1 MNIKKVLPHI
11 AAVVAFVACS
21 LIYFSPILDG
31 KQLNQSDMSQFA
43 GMSKSLDDYE
53 RVSHHYSEWTNSMFS
68 GMPTYQIKSDNNY
81 NIEEVIN
88 NIFTLGPISHSAGI
102 MFLMALGFYVF
113 LVCMGANP
121 WMSLFAGLIYA
132 LGSYNIIIIGVG
144 HITKAWAMAMMAP
157 ILAGMILVFRKKYVY
172 GLALFTLSLGMQLSF
187 NHIQITYYTLITAIV
202 LGVSYLIFAI
212 KDKGIKDYSKG
223 FGILVLGALLAV
235 LPYSSHLLINK
246 EYVKHTMRGGSE
258 LTITPKGKENT
269 QTNAKGL
276 DIAYAYNWS
285 YGKGETMTLL
295 IPDYKGGG
303 YSDAKRV
310 QENKITENRIRE
322 LQSTAPKTQ
331 DQGVYQQVAN
341 QYLMSTYHGE
351 QPFTSGPVYFGAI
364 VIFLSLLGFIILDNK
379 WRWWLLVATLISIFM
394 SWGSNFMVL
403 NEWLFYHLPLYN
415 KFRTPSMALVIANV
429 TLCIAG
435 FMGLKAFFES
445 DDEKKK
451 ALALYVSGGVT
462 LLITLLCAIAPNL
475 FTDFTSTKD
484 TVFAQHLGDSF
495 VQALI
500 ADRESAFTSDA
511 FRSFIFITIAFVA
524 LLLYFKG
531 KLKNQILVICIIGL
545 CSVIDLWGVAKRY
558 VNNDLSYQTQ
568 MEALPSQSQAET
580 MLYNE
585 IQAKKPAHYRV
596 YNMAVNTFNETNTS
610 YFFPSIGGYHAAK
623 LQRYQDIIDF
633 YFTNTSYKQNDIQ
646 DTALLAKN
654 QLRQVYYQA
663 SQMPN
668 FPMPN
673 MGVLNMLDTRYV
685 IINQQAF
692 VENTEVCGA
701 AWFVN
706 NIKWVNNADE
716 EILALDNFNPKQ
728 TIIID
733 KQFSDV
739 VKANEIKADTTS
751 KVVFVNDDVDNP
763 EKRVYKVSTKTPQL
777 LVFSEIY
784 YKDSWHCYL
793 DGKEVPYFRANY
805 VLRAMNVPAGEH
817 TIEFVCQSS
826 TIKTGGIIN
835 LIGSVLLVLLLVGAL
850 ASPYLKKK
858 FCSKEKKQ

>member
-1 MNIKKVLPHI
+1 
-11 AAVVAFVACS
+11 
-21 LIYFSPILDG
+21 
-31 KQLNQSDMSQFA
+31 
-43 GMSKSLDDYE
+43 
-53 RVSHHYSEWTNSMFS
+53 
-68 GMPTYQIKSDNNY
+68 
-81 NIEEVIN
+81 
-88 NIFTLGPISHSAGI
+88 
-102 MFLMALGFYVF
+102 
-113 LVCMGANP
+113 
-121 WMSLFAGLIYA
+121 
-132 LGSYNIIIIGVG
+132 
-144 HITKAWAMAMMAP
+144 
-157 ILAGMILVFRKKYVY
+157 
-172 GLALFTLSLGMQLSF
+172 
-187 NHIQITYYTLITAIV
+187 
-202 LGVSYLIFAI
+202 
-212 KDKGIKDYSKG
+212 
-223 FGILVLGALLAV
+223 
-235 LPYSSHLLINK
+235 
-246 EYVKHTMRGGSE
+246 
-258 LTITPKGKENT
+258 
-269 QTNAKGL
+269 
-276 DIAYAYNWS
+276 
-285 YGKGETMTLL
+285 
-295 IPDYKGGG
+295 
-303 YSDAKRV
+303 
-310 QENKITENRIRE
+310 
-322 LQSTAPKTQ
+322 
-331 DQGVYQQVAN
+331 
-341 QYLMSTYHGE
+341 
-351 QPFTSGPVYFGAI
+351 
-364 VIFLSLLGFIILDNK
+364 
-379 WRWWLLVATLISIFM
+379 
-394 SWGSNFMVL
+394 
-403 NEWLFYHLPLYN
+403 
-415 KFRTPSMALVIANV
+415 
-429 TLCIAG
+429 
-435 FMGLKAFFES
+435 
-445 DDEKKK
+445 
-451 ALALYVSGGVT
+451 
-462 LLITLLCAIAPNL
+462 
-475 FTDFTSTKD
+475 
-484 TVFAQHLGDSF
+484 
-495 VQALI
+495 
-500 ADRESAFTSDA
+500 DA

-692 VENTEVCGA
+692 IENTEACGA

-817 TIEFVCQSS
+817 TVEFVCQSS

-858 FCSKEKKQ
+858 FCSKEKIQ